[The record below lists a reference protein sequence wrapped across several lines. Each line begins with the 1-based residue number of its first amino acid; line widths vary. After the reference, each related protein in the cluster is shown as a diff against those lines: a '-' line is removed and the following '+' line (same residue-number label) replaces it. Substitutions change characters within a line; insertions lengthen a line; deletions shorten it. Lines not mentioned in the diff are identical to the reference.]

1 MQALFIILLWYKD
14 LEAYV
19 KMAKTK
25 LSKLDERFYLKDK
38 QEIQFQGLS
47 LKTVFLKSELWSEK
61 IHECDSE

>member
-19 KMAKTK
+19 KMAKAK

-38 QEIQFQGLS
+38 QEIQFQGMS
-47 LKTVFLKSELWSEK
+47 LKIVFLKSEL
-61 IHECDSE
+61 

>member
-19 KMAKTK
+19 KVAKAK
-25 LSKLDERFYLKDK
+25 LSKLERFYLKDK